1 MDRSSA
7 VVCREHDTQS
17 KYSDIKPGAV
27 PICSLPCHKQ
37 VECLVTEAARATSAA
52 PTFFPVQKIGK
63 RYFVD
68 GGMEYNNPSQAIFS
82 HYTE

>member
-1 MDRSSA
+1 
-7 VVCREHDTQS
+7 
-17 KYSDIKPGAV
+17 
-27 PICSLPCHKQ
+27 
-37 VECLVTEAARATSAA
+37 VTEAARATSAA